1 MLEFE
6 YYPAFLFLLLIPIYL
21 LLHKFSFLQ
30 KISFPLTFSDWEG
43 KTFQWKHSLFKVA
56 SILSKILIYIAFFSF
71 VIALAGPVISRQ
83 EKIYT
88 SRGAEIVFVVD
99 TSPSMAA
106 LDMGANSRLSSAKQ
120 IITNAVNLMPGTAF
134 GLIAMASEAV
144 ALVSTTEDHQLFKSQ
159 LDSLSIGILGDGT
172 AIGVGLSSA
181 VYHLSSSSSVKKCI
195 VLLTDGENN
204 AGSIHPQTAMKLAS
218 EAGISIYT
226 IGIGT
231 TGTVPIEYNDYETGK
246 KYAGFLDSHFDDSL
260 LKTLALE
267 TGGQYYKAESADALS
282 QALIE
287 IVKKQITA
295 QSYYYERKKDYRHET
310 FIGMSVLCICAVWFI
325 KRIYMRLII

>member
-6 YYPAFLFLLLIPIYL
+6 HYSAFFCLFLIPLYHI
-21 LLHKFSFLQ
+21 LHKFSILQ
-30 KISFPLTFSDWEG
+30 NISFPLTFADWEG
-43 KTFQWKHSLFKVA
+43 KAFQWKHSLFRAA
-56 SILSKILIYIAFFSF
+56 SIISKIFLYTAFFCF

-83 EKIYT
+83 EKIFT

-106 LDMGANSRLSSAKQ
+106 LDMGSVSRLTSAKQ
-120 IITNAVNLMPGTAF
+120 IITNAVDLMPGTAF

-144 ALVSTTEDHQLFKSQ
+144 ALVSTTEDHALFKSQ
-159 LDSLSIGILGDGT
+159 LESLSIGDLGDGT

-181 VYHLSSSSSVKKCI
+181 VYHLASSSSVKKCI

-204 AGSIHPQTAMKLAS
+204 AGDIHPLTAMKLAAES
-218 EAGISIYT
+218 NISIYS
-226 IGIGT
+226 IGVGT

-246 KYAGFLDSHFDDSL
+246 KYSGFLDSRFDDSL

-267 TGGQYYKAESADALS
+267 TGGMYYKADSAGALS

-287 IVKKQITA
+287 IVKTQNTA
-295 QSYYYERKKDYRHET
+295 QSYYYERKKDYYFDT
-310 FIGMSVLCICAVWFI
+310 FILISALCLCFVWFV
-325 KRIYMRLII
+325 KRVYMRVII

>member
-6 YYPAFLFLLLIPIYL
+6 HYTAFLCLLLIPLYL
-21 LLHKFSFLQ
+21 VLHRLSILHRL
-30 KISFPLTFSDWEG
+30 SFPLTFSDWDG
-43 KTFQWKHSLFKVA
+43 KSFQWKHSLFKAA
-56 SILSKILIYIAFFSF
+56 SVISKTLLYAAFISF

-83 EKIYT
+83 EKIFT

-106 LDMGANSRLSSAKQ
+106 LDIGSISRLSSAKQ
-120 IITNAVNLMPGTAF
+120 IITDAVNLMSGTAF

-144 ALVSTTEDHQLFKSQ
+144 SIVSTTEDHLLFKTQ
-159 LDSLSIGILGDGT
+159 LDSLSIGALGDGT

-204 AGSIHPQTAMKLAS
+204 AGDIHPQTAMTLAAD
-218 EAGISIYT
+218 AGISIYT

-246 KYAGFLDSHFDDSL
+246 KYSGFLDSRFDDAL

-267 TGGQYYKAESADALS
+267 TGGEYYKAESADALS

-287 IVKKQITA
+287 IVKKQITS
-295 QSYYYERKKDYRHET
+295 QSYYYESKKDYYYDK
-310 FIGMSVLCICAVWFI
+310 FIGIAVLCICLVWFL
-325 KRIYMRLII
+325 KRVYMRVII